1 MTFVSKHS
9 HGIGDA
15 ADQRLRFLVCGDCGM
30 LIECDDLNETLRLF
44 AAVKAAASAAESSAC
59 APITTPT
66 QSATGQSLHARPGS
80 SPTFD
85 ADYPAGVSPNM
96 KGIAARASRHADALS
111 AITELIPAARTL
123 FIRFNPLLTTRVE
136 LEVAVQELDTQVD
149 VAHAAHAISIPV
161 TYDGEDLAE
170 VADML
175 GLSSE
180 AVIAR
185 HCGTPW
191 SVAFVGFAPGLAYLT
206 GGDPCF
212 DVPRRAT
219 PRLSVQAGAEGLAG
233 KFSGVYPRPSSGG
246 WQLIG
251 HTDVPM
257 WDDSAKVPALL
268 QPGDTVRFAPVRSQ
282 TPIVPVSPA
291 SADASASADSPTNAA
306 SPGTAAPNTFQ
317 RNAASPSTSALIVL
331 RPGILATFQD
341 DGRNAANMGV
351 TGSGAADPI
360 AYHLANTLVGN
371 TPGTPAIELTNGGAV
386 IQATSDA
393 VVAVAGAPV
402 DITITGRDGGKP
414 FVIGG
419 QEAFLLRDGEIMT
432 IGTPTAGL
440 RDYLAVMGG
449 FDVPRMLG
457 SASTDT
463 MSGIGPKPLRA
474 GQTVPIGTGSNAS
487 DTKHGDGR
495 RATGDNR
502 HCDAGPDTR
511 RPSTVSAGVAPREDW
526 PSGLP
531 SPGTTTTLEVTLG
544 PRADWFT
551 DAGLD
556 TLLEQEWLVTAQSNR
571 VGLRLSGEV
580 PLERRDATEL
590 ASEATVA
597 GAVEVPTSGQPVI
610 FLRDQPVTGG
620 YPVVA
625 VLTTASLAMA
635 GQLPPGAKVAFRVA
649 TTATPA
655 RHHMA
660 ATSGSDP
667 RPSQNDGTVA
677 PHEFAERT
685 HEQATEA
692 SL

>member
-1 MTFVSKHS
+1 MTIGNMQS
-9 HGIGDA
+9 HGIDDA
-15 ADQRLRFLVCGDCGM
+15 ADQRLRFLVCGDRGM
-30 LIECDDLNETLRLF
+30 LIECDDLNATLRLF

-191 SVAFVGFAPGLAYLT
+191 SVAFVGFAPGFAYLT

-219 PRLSVQAGAEGLAG
+219 PRLSVPAGAVGLAG

-268 QPGDTVRFAPVRSQ
+268 QPGDTVRFAPVRPQ
-282 TPIVPVSPA
+282 TPIVSGSPA
-291 SADASASADSPTNAA
+291 SAGASASADSPTNAA
-306 SPGTAAPNTFQ
+306 SPDIAASDTFQ
-317 RNAASPSTSALIVL
+317 RNAASSSTSALIVL

-360 AYHLANTLVGN
+360 AYHLANALVGN
-371 TPGTPAIELTNGGAV
+371 APGTPAIELTNGGAV
-386 IQATSDA
+386 IQASGDA

-402 DITITGRDGGKP
+402 DITITGRDGGRP
-414 FVIGG
+414 FAIGG
-419 QEAFLLRDGEIMT
+419 QEAFLLRDGETVT
-432 IGTPTAGL
+432 IGAPTAGL

-474 GQTVPIGTGSNAS
+474 GQTVPIGTGLH
-487 DTKHGDGR
+487 TEPTDGR
-495 RATGDNR
+495 RATDGNR
-502 HCDAGPDTR
+502 HCDVGPGTR
-511 RPSTVSAGVAPREDW
+511 RPSAVSAGVAPREDW
-526 PSGLP
+526 PSDLP

-551 DAGLD
+551 DAGLN

-580 PLERRDATEL
+580 PLERRDAAEL
-590 ASEATVA
+590 ASEATVT

-635 GQLPPGAKVAFRVA
+635 GQLPPGARVTFRV
-649 TTATPA
+649 TTTPA

-667 RPSQNDGTVA
+667 RLASQDDGA
-677 PHEFAERT
+677 IASHEFAERT

>member
-66 QSATGQSLHARPGS
+66 QSATGQSIRIQPVS
-80 SPTFD
+80 SPTFN

-96 KGIAARASRHADALS
+96 KGIDSHTSHRADALS

-123 FIRFNPLLTTRVE
+123 FIRFNPLLTTRAE
-136 LEVAVQELDTQVD
+136 LEAAVRGLDTQVD

-170 VADML
+170 VAQML

-191 SVAFVGFAPGLAYLT
+191 SVAFVGFAPGFAYLT

-219 PRLSVQAGAEGLAG
+219 PRLSVPAGAVGLAG
-233 KFSGVYPRPSSGG
+233 TFSGVYPRPSSGG

-268 QPGDTVRFAPVRSQ
+268 QPGDTVRFAPVRPQ
-282 TPIVPVSPA
+282 TPIVSGSPA
-291 SADASASADSPTNAA
+291 SAGASASADSPTNAA
-306 SPGTAAPNTFQ
+306 SPDIAASDTFQ
-317 RNAASPSTSALIVL
+317 RNAASSSTSALIVL

-360 AYHLANTLVGN
+360 AYHLANALVGN
-371 TPGTPAIELTNGGAV
+371 APGTPAIELTNGGAV
-386 IQATSDA
+386 IQASGDA

-402 DITITGRDGGKP
+402 DITITGRDGGRP
-414 FVIGG
+414 FAICG
-419 QEAFLLRDGEIMT
+419 QEAFLLRDGETMT

-474 GQTVPIGTGSNAS
+474 GQTVPIGTGSHAEH
-487 DTKHGDGR
+487 TDGR
-495 RATGDNR
+495 RVTDGNR
-502 HCDAGPDTR
+502 HCDADPGTR
-511 RPSTVSAGVAPREDW
+511 RPSAVSAGVAPREDW
-526 PSGLP
+526 PSDLP

-580 PLERRDATEL
+580 PLERRDAAEL

>member
-1 MTFVSKHS
+1 M
-9 HGIGDA
+9 
-15 ADQRLRFLVCGDCGM
+15 
-30 LIECDDLNETLRLF
+30 
-44 AAVKAAASAAESSAC
+44 
-59 APITTPT
+59 TPT
-66 QSATGQSLHARPGS
+66 RPH
-80 SPTFD
+80 
-85 ADYPAGVSPNM
+85 
-96 KGIAARASRHADALS
+96 HADALS

-123 FIRFNPLLTTRVE
+123 FIRFNPLLTTRAE
-136 LEVAVQELDTQVD
+136 LEAAVRGLDTQVD

-175 GLSSE
+175 DLSSE

-185 HCGTPW
+185 HCNTPW
-191 SVAFVGFAPGLAYLT
+191 SVAFVGFAPGFAYLT

-219 PRLSVQAGAEGLAG
+219 PRLSVPAGAVGLAG
-233 KFSGVYPRPSSGG
+233 TFSGVYPRPSSGG

-268 QPGDTVRFAPVRSQ
+268 QPGDTVRFAPVRPQ
-282 TPIVPVSPA
+282 TPIVSGSSA
-291 SADASASADSPTNAA
+291 SAGASASADFPTNAA
-306 SPGTAAPNTFQ
+306 SPDIAAPDTFQ
-317 RNAASPSTSALIVL
+317 RNAASPYTSALIVL

-360 AYHLANTLVGN
+360 AYHLANALVGN
-371 TPGTPAIELTNGGAV
+371 APGTPAIELTNGGAV
-386 IQATSDA
+386 IQASGDA

-402 DITITGRDGGKP
+402 DITITGRDGGRP
-414 FVIGG
+414 FAIGG
-419 QEAFLLRDGEIMT
+419 QEAFLLRDGETMT
-432 IGTPTAGL
+432 ISTPTAGL

-463 MSGIGPKPLRA
+463 MSGIGPKPLHA

-487 DTKHGDGR
+487 DTKHGEGQHAMDN
-495 RATGDNR
+495 NR
-502 HCDAGPDTR
+502 HARVAPDTR
-511 RPSTVSAGVAPREDW
+511 RPSAVSAGVAPREDW
-526 PSGLP
+526 PSDLP

-580 PLERRDATEL
+580 PLERRDAGEL

-597 GAVEVPTSGQPVI
+597 GAVEVPTNGQPVI

-635 GQLPPGAKVAFRVA
+635 GQLPPGARVAFRV
-649 TTATPA
+649 TATPA
-655 RHHMA
+655 RHRMA
-660 ATSGSDP
+660 ATSGTDP
-667 RPSQNDGTVA
+667 RTASQDDGAVA
-677 PHEFAERT
+677 SHEFAERT

>member
-1 MTFVSKHS
+1 MTFVSKQS
-9 HGIGDA
+9 HGIDDA
-15 ADQRLRFLVCGDCGM
+15 ADQRLRFLVCGDRGM

-59 APITTPT
+59 APITTPA
-66 QSATGQSLHARPGS
+66 QSATGQSIRIQPVS
-80 SPTFD
+80 SPTFN

-96 KGIAARASRHADALS
+96 KGIDAHTSHHADALS

-123 FIRFNPLLTTRVE
+123 FIRFNPLLTTRAE
-136 LEVAVQELDTQVD
+136 LETAVRGLDTRVD

-170 VADML
+170 VAQML

-185 HCGTPW
+185 HCNTPW
-191 SVAFVGFAPGLAYLT
+191 SVAFVGFAPGFAYLT

-219 PRLSVQAGAEGLAG
+219 PRLSVPAGAVGLAG
-233 KFSGVYPRPSSGG
+233 TFSGVYPRPSSGG

-268 QPGDTVRFAPVRSQ
+268 QPGDTVRFAPVRPQ

-291 SADASASADSPTNAA
+291 SAGASASADSPTNAA

-317 RNAASPSTSALIVL
+317 RNAASPSASALIVL

-360 AYHLANTLVGN
+360 AYHLANALVGN
-371 TPGTPAIELTNGGAV
+371 APGTPAIELTNGGAV
-386 IQATSDA
+386 IQASGDA

-402 DITITGRDGGKP
+402 DITITGRDGGRP
-414 FVIGG
+414 FAIGG
-419 QEAFLLRDGEIMT
+419 QEAFLLRDGETMT

-463 MSGIGPKPLRA
+463 MSGIGPKPLHA
-474 GQTVPIGTGSNAS
+474 GQTVPIGTGLH
-487 DTKHGDGR
+487 TEP
-495 RATGDNR
+495 TGGQRTTDDNR
-502 HCDAGPDTR
+502 HRDADPGTR
-511 RPSTVSAGVAPREDW
+511 RPSAVSAGVAPREGW
-526 PSGLP
+526 PSDLP
-531 SPGTTTTLEVTLG
+531 SPGKTTTLEVTLG

-551 DAGLD
+551 AAGLD

-580 PLERRDATEL
+580 PLERRDAAEL

-625 VLTTASLAMA
+625 VLTAASLAMT
-635 GQLPPGAKVAFRVA
+635 GQLPPGARVAFRV
-649 TTATPA
+649 TTTPA
-655 RHHMA
+655 RHRMA
-660 ATSGSDP
+660 ATSGTDP
-667 RPSQNDGTVA
+667 RPASQDDGAVA
-677 PHEFAERT
+677 SHEFAERT

>member
-1 MTFVSKHS
+1 MTIGNKHS
-9 HGIGDA
+9 HGIDDA

-66 QSATGQSLHARPGS
+66 QSATGRSLHARPVS
-80 SPTFD
+80 SPAFD

-96 KGIAARASRHADALS
+96 KGIDAHTSHRVDALS

-123 FIRFNPLLTTRVE
+123 FIRFNPLLTTRAE
-136 LEVAVQELDTQVD
+136 LETAVRGLDTRVD
-149 VAHAAHAISIPV
+149 VTHAAHAISIPV

-191 SVAFVGFAPGLAYLT
+191 SVAFVGFAPGFAYLT

-219 PRLSVQAGAEGLAG
+219 PRLSVPAGAVGLAG
-233 KFSGVYPRPSSGG
+233 TFSGVYPRPSSGG

-268 QPGDTVRFAPVRSQ
+268 QPGDTVRFAPVRPQ

-291 SADASASADSPTNAA
+291 SAGASASADSPTNAA
-306 SPGTAAPNTFQ
+306 SPDIAASDTFQ

-360 AYHLANTLVGN
+360 AYHLANALVGN
-371 TPGTPAIELTNGGAV
+371 APGTPAIELTNGGAV
-386 IQATSDA
+386 IQASGDA

-402 DITITGRDGGKP
+402 DITITGRDGGRP
-414 FVIGG
+414 FAICG
-419 QEAFLLRDGEIMT
+419 QEAFLLRDGETMT

-474 GQTVPIGTGSNAS
+474 GQTVPIGTGSHAEH
-487 DTKHGDGR
+487 TDGR
-495 RATGDNR
+495 CVTDGNR
-502 HCDAGPDTR
+502 HCDADPGTR
-511 RPSTVSAGVAPREDW
+511 RPSAVSAGVAPREDW
-526 PSGLP
+526 PSNLP

-580 PLERRDATEL
+580 PLERRDAAEL

-660 ATSGSDP
+660 ATSGTDP
-667 RPSQNDGTVA
+667 RLAPQDDGAVA